1 MKARYSIGELFTRGM
16 VGSNDWNMEI
26 MYVEEDSSGFMY
38 ECMVD
43 EDIKSTIYY
52 SEDEISQ
59 FFVKKRRV

>member
-1 MKARYSIGELFTRGM
+1 M